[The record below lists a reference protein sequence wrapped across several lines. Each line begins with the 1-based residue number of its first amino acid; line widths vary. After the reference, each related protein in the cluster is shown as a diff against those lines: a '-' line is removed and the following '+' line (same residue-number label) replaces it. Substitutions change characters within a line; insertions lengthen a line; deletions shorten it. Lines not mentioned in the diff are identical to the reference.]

1 MIIKKTK
8 FKDLLIIKQK
18 NNKDNRGILRET
30 FNNKILKKKFIF
42 EYCTTSKKNVF
53 RGFHFQKKN
62 KQAKYVNVVKGKI
75 LDLVIDLRRKSKTF
89 GKVFSIILSKNNA
102 LGLYIPAGFAH
113 AYFSYENENII
124 YYKLDNYY
132 NPKFEF
138 GIDFNDPTLNIKL
151 PKVKIKIS
159 KKDRN
164 LLSLDEF
171 KKKFKFL

>member
-18 NNKDNRGILRET
+18 NNKDSRGILRET
-30 FNNKILKKKFIF
+30 FNNKILKEKFIF

-75 LDLVIDLRRKSKTF
+75 LDLAIDLRRKSKTF

-171 KKKFKFL
+171 KKKIKFL